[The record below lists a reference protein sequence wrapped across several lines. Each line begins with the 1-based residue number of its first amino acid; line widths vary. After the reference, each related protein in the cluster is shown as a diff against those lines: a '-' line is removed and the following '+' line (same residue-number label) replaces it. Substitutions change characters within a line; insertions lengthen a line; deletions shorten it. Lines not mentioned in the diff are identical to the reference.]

1 MLIRITKKF
10 NRILDR
16 QQKKKIKLLIVLMVI
31 GAALEILGVSMMYP
45 LMTVIMQPNIMND
58 NELMVQVCSF
68 FNIVSQKEL
77 TLVCISGMIILF
89 IIKDVFLAGQYY
101 IQYRFVYNNRFL
113 IQKRLLKSYIE
124 RPYEFFLHVESGEI
138 LRVLQADVT
147 GAFNLL
153 ATLLS
158 FFTETVV
165 AIMLVITVLIISPV
179 MTLFLVMILSI
190 AMAAIMKIVKPIL
203 QKYGIVAQR
212 SSSQTYKWLLQSI
225 NGIKEI
231 KVSQKE
237 RYFQTNFEL
246 SGRETITAEK
256 WNSML
261 QNLPRLLI
269 EMVSICSV
277 LVIIAIM
284 ILMGTDIGSL
294 VPALGAF
301 VMAAVKL
308 LPSANRIVNA
318 SNAIAYSEP
327 ALDKLV
333 ENMDMID
340 NDAGIKENDNRN
352 ETKKVFTFEKEI
364 RLTSVTYAYP
374 DTEKKIL
381 ENANMII
388 PIGKSIGIVGMS
400 GAGKTTAIDILL
412 GLLEPESGK
421 ILIDGV
427 DIQENY
433 KQWLSHIGYIPQ
445 MIFMLDDTI
454 RANVAFGYKE
464 QEDNDENIWKALEE
478 AQLSEFVRGLPEG
491 LNTRIGERGIRLSG
505 GQRQRIGIA
514 RALYPDPDILIFDE
528 ATSALDNE
536 TEADIMESIEGL
548 HGKKTLIIIAHRL
561 TTIEGCDMV
570 YRVLDGSFV
579 RER

>member
-1 MLIRITKKF
+1 MLIRVAKKIGY
-10 NRILDR
+10 ILDR
-16 QQKKKIKLLIVLMVI
+16 RQKKRIKWLILLMII
-31 GAALEILGVSMMYP
+31 GASLEILGVSMMYP
-45 LMTVIMQPNIMND
+45 LMTVIMQPNIMDESNIISHFCILC
-58 NELMVQVCSF
+58 NITSQRELA
-68 FNIVSQKEL
+68 I
-77 TLVCISGMIILF
+77 VCIVGMIVIFIL
-89 IIKDVFLAGQYY
+89 KDLFLVGQYY

-113 IQKRLLKSYIE
+113 IQKRLLKSYLE
-124 RPYEFFLHVESGEI
+124 RPYEYFLYVESGEI
-138 LRVLQADVT
+138 LRVLQSDVT
-147 GAFNLL
+147 GSFNLL

-158 FFTETVV
+158 FFTETIV
-165 AIMLVITVLIISPV
+165 ALMLVITVLVISPV
-179 MTLFLVMILSI
+179 MTLFLVIILSL
-190 AMAAIMKIVKPIL
+190 AMLVIMKIVKPIL
-203 QKYGIVAQR
+203 QKQGIVAQK

-237 RYFQTNFEL
+237 TYFQTNFEI
-246 SGRETITAEK
+246 SGRQTITAER
-256 WNSML
+256 WNSII
-261 QNLPRLLI
+261 QNIPRLLI

-277 LVIIAIM
+277 LAVVGIM
-284 ILMGTDIGSL
+284 IFMGMDIESL

-333 ENMDMID
+333 ENIQETE
-340 NDAGIKENDNRN
+340 KVK
-352 ETKKVFTFEKEI
+352 TKKITDVKEIEQSFTFEKEI
-364 RLTSVTYAYP
+364 KLASVTYAYP

-381 ENANMII
+381 ENADMII
-388 PIGKSIGIVGMS
+388 PIGKSVGIVGTS
-400 GAGKTTAIDILL
+400 GAGKTTAVDILL
-412 GLLEPESGK
+412 GLLKPESGK
-421 ILIDGV
+421 ILIDGT

-433 KQWLSHIGYIPQ
+433 GQWLSHIGYIPQ

-464 QEDNDENIWKALEE
+464 QKGKEEDIWRALEE
-478 AQLSEFVRGLPEG
+478 AQLSEFVKSLPEG
-491 LNTRIGERGIRLSG
+491 LDTRIGERGIRLSG

-536 TEADIMESIEGL
+536 TESDIMKSIEGL
-548 HGKKTLIIIAHRL
+548 HGKKTLVIIAHRL

-570 YRVLDGSFV
+570 YRVAEGKIV
-579 RER
+579 REK